1 MKKTVIGK
9 SGIEATG
16 IALGTW
22 SMGGDAQWG
31 AQDDSASLK
40 AIHAAVENG
49 INTIDTAPAYGFGYS
64 EKLIGKALKEL
75 PREKLVIQT
84 KCGFWWRDDEGAVII
99 ERDGKV
105 CRRNLSRR
113 AIMIDVEESL
123 KNLGTDYIDVYI
135 THHQAREPFLVPV
148 EETMDTLLEL
158 KKQGKIRA
166 IGIFNCSEEEI
177 RHYLACDP
185 IDVLQERFSMLDQA
199 KANANAYLPIC
210 EENGVTFEVFSPL
223 EQGLLTGKIDMNY
236 EVPAGNLR
244 NNIKWYAKERRLPVI
259 QMLDGWKDLLEKYN
273 CNQANLTVAW
283 TVKRAENLI
292 VLGGGRKEQHVLDYI
307 KGGGID
313 LSREDKE
320 RMDADIARVL
330 QADREEHA

>member
-1 MKKTVIGK
+1 MRKQTVGTTDMK
-9 SGIEATG
+9 ATRV
-16 IALGTW
+16 ALGTW

-31 AQDDSASLK
+31 AQDDSASLR
-40 AIHAAVENG
+40 AIRSAVEHG

-75 PREKLVIQT
+75 PREDLVIQT

-123 KNLGTDYIDVYI
+123 RNLGTDYIDVYI

-148 EETMDTLLEL
+148 EETMDALLEL
-158 KKQGKIRA
+158 KKQGKIKA
-166 IGIFNCSEEEI
+166 IGISNCSREEI
-177 RHYLACDP
+177 DHYLSCGP
-185 IDVLQERFSMLDQA
+185 VDVLQERFSMLDQD
-199 KANANAYLPIC
+199 KVNQYIPLCQEHGI
-210 EENGVTFEVFSPL
+210 TFEAFSPL

-236 EVPAGNLR
+236 EVPQGNLR
-244 NNIKWYAKERRLPVI
+244 NNIRWYQKEKRRLVVD
-259 QMLDGWKDLLEKYN
+259 MLEGWKDLLEKYQ

-283 TVKRAENLI
+283 TLKRAENLL

-307 KGGGID
+307 KGGEIN
-313 LSREDKE
+313 LSAEDKA
-320 RMDADIARVL
+320 RMDKDIARVL
-330 QADREEHA
+330 QAEKEA

>member
-1 MKKTVIGK
+1 MKKIEIGK
-9 SGIEATG
+9 SGIEATRV
-16 IALGTW
+16 ALGTW

-31 AQDDSASLK
+31 AQDDSISLK
-40 AIHAAVENG
+40 AIHSAVEHG

-64 EKLIGKALKEL
+64 EKLIGKAIKEM

-166 IGIFNCSEEEI
+166 IGISNCSREEI
-177 RHYLACDP
+177 DHYLSCGP
-185 IDVLQERFSMLDQA
+185 VDVLQERFSMLDQD
-199 KANANAYLPIC
+199 KVNNYISLC
-210 EENGVTFEVFSPL
+210 EKNGITFEAFSPL
-223 EQGLLTGKIDMNY
+223 EQGLLTGKVGMDY
-236 EVPAGNLR
+236 EVPKGNLR
-244 NNIKWYAKERRLPVI
+244 NNIRWYQKEKRQLVVD
-259 QMLDGWKDLLEKYN
+259 MLDGWKDLLEKYQ

-283 TVKRAENLI
+283 TLKKAENLL
-292 VLGGGRKEQHVLDYI
+292 VLGGGRKEHHVLDYI
-307 KGGGID
+307 KGGGIE
-313 LSREDKE
+313 LSDEDKA
-320 RMDADIARVL
+320 RMDRDIEKVL
-330 QADREEHA
+330 RLEKEA